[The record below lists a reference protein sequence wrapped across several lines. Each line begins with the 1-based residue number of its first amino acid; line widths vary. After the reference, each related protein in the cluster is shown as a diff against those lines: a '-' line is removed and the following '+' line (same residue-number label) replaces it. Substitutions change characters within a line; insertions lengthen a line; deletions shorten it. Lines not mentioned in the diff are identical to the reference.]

1 MCNNG
6 DVICTWA
13 KNSNTFF
20 RLDVIMD
27 MLGNQ
32 KMRQLITDYYQSTDE
47 PRLVSRAVLKA
58 RTKERLL
65 SIDMMDG
72 SEAILPS
79 MWDKL
84 KYVSCCCCC
93 LLLLVLFVVVVVC
106 CCWWCYFI
114 VCFCLYLLREVKW
127 GKR

>member
-1 MCNNG
+1 
-6 DVICTWA
+6 
-13 KNSNTFF
+13 
-20 RLDVIMD
+20 MD

-84 KYVSCCCCC
+84 KYVSFCSCC
-93 LLLLVLFVVVVVC
+93 LLLLVLFYRLFLFVFVERGNV
-106 CCWWCYFI
+106 
-114 VCFCLYLLREVKW
+114 
-127 GKR
+127 GKNMML

>member
-1 MCNNG
+1 
-6 DVICTWA
+6 
-13 KNSNTFF
+13 
-20 RLDVIMD
+20 MD

-72 SEAILPS
+72 SETNGDVLPS

-84 KYVSCCCCC
+84 KYVSCCCVFCR
-93 LLLLVLFVVVVVC
+93 LFC
-106 CCWWCYFI
+106 S
-114 VCFCLYLLREVKW
+114 CFCLLREVTWEK
-127 GKR
+127 